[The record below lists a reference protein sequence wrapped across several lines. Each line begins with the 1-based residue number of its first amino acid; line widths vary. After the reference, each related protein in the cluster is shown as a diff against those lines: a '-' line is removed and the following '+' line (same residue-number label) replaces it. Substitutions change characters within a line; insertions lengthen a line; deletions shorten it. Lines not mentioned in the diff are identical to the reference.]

1 MNNHS
6 HSNDI
11 AYVGKLIYLFIYSFG
26 TYVGKLLN
34 TGAEISER
42 PLKFGY
48 AYNRSSRRISKT
60 TTPLC
65 VSYIP
70 LAYL

>member
-1 MNNHS
+1 MLEN
-6 HSNDI
+6 
-11 AYVGKLIYLFIYSFG
+11 LFIYLLINSFG
-26 TYVGKLLN
+26 TYVGKLPN
-34 TGAEISER
+34 TGAEISKR

-48 AYNRSSRRISKT
+48 VYNKSSRRISKT

-70 LAYL
+70 PAYL